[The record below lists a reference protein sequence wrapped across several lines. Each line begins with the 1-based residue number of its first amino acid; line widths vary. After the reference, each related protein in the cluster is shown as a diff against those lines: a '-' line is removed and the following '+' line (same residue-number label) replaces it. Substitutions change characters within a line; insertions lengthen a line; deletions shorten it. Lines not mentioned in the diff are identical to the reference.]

1 MCFNIARNMRTTLI
15 VLFIFTS
22 LAATAQE
29 ERDTVLPRCP
39 VYITDTVSANNY
51 FLEFQPSTIRVT
63 RVKSDLHIQVQQR
76 DQFFTLFY
84 ADNKLKDGIYKI
96 VYNNQKKNEVKAKY
110 SFRSGA
116 SVSYIDLTKG
126 DVQSYFDK
134 EKELWRIRV
143 NGMLAN
149 IAGNT
154 VTYYRVRADFYIH

>member
-1 MCFNIARNMRTTLI
+1 MRTTFIALS
-15 VLFIFTS
+15 LFIS
-22 LAATAQE
+22 LTATAQE
-29 ERDTVLPRCP
+29 ERDTVLARCP

-63 RVKSDLHIQVQQR
+63 RVKGDLHIQVQQR
-76 DQFFTLFY
+76 DQFFTLFF

-116 SVSYIDLTKG
+116 AVSYIDLTKG
-126 DVQSYFDK
+126 DVQAYFDK

-154 VTYYRVRADFYIH
+154 VTYYRVRADLYIH

>member
-1 MCFNIARNMRTTLI
+1 MRTTLI
-15 VLFIFTS
+15 ALFTFIS
-22 LAATAQE
+22 LAATAQQ

-51 FLEFQPSTIRVT
+51 FLEFQPSTIRVN
-63 RVKSDLHIQVQQR
+63 KIKGDLRIQVQQR
-76 DQFFTLFY
+76 DQFFTLFF

-96 VYNNQKKNEVKAKY
+96 VYNDQNKNEVKAKY

-116 SVSYIDLTKG
+116 SVSYVDLTKG
-126 DVQSYFDK
+126 DVQTYFDK

-149 IAGNT
+149 IVSNT
-154 VTYYRVRADFYIH
+154 ITYYRVRADFYIH

>member
-1 MCFNIARNMRTTLI
+1 MCFNIARIMRTTFI
-15 VLFIFTS
+15 VLLLFIS

-51 FLEFQPSTIRVT
+51 FLEFQPSTIRVK
-63 RVKSDLHIQVQQR
+63 RVKGDLHIQVQQR
-76 DQFFTLFY
+76 DQFFTLFF

-96 VYNNQKKNEVKAKY
+96 VYNNQKKNEVIAKY
-110 SFRSGA
+110 SFRSGS

-126 DVQSYFDK
+126 DVQAYFDK

-149 IAGNT
+149 ISGNT